1 VSELYLQLDVPPVLT
16 GAPIPTT
23 VNMRLTT
30 LENQFYDSA
39 FSAAQQ
45 NAQQPPSGNA
55 QWFNI
60 LQPGVLTDWNV
71 DYSAGVTVSLD
82 TDVLFEGQPTIRC
95 DIASGTSGS
104 KTLCGVITAI
114 AQIPYSWDRTRAT
127 FAIRT
132 TNPALFSAMA
142 LFVGDATLANNWA
155 LTMRTNGLYYG
166 ATQYPQSHEWYY
178 VRQDTVT
185 PTGSPA
191 TAARMRVKVTGTLVS
206 QAQTE
211 SIWFGFVGIV
221 NKRQK
226 PTIILTADDGTADHY
241 SWMRPALL
249 HYDLPMSFGIVG
261 NRVGTSTY
269 MTIAQIQEMENHS
282 SNLFDFVNHSYTHP
296 SYNSIGAAAAFADF
310 EQNRAYMTGIGLSDI
325 GSRIAI
331 YPSGEFNDDLV
342 KLMIAGGYHA
352 GRGVINNAL
361 VQYDQLWT
369 RNDKGRFSVGPID
382 YADSTR
388 SVSQVISSIDANT
401 AANRCGILM
410 LHKVAAADGSYQWS
424 YDKMNELLERIA
436 VKRDAGEFNV
446 VSYSRHIADLFRLP
460 CYKR

>member
-1 VSELYLQLDVPPVLT
+1 MGILNIDEHVEEHRLMAIRYPDKAVITDKRIGLFKKKSESESAGNSQ
-16 GAPIPTT
+16 
-23 VNMRLTT
+23 
-30 LENQFYDSA
+30 QFD
-39 FSAAQQ
+39 
-45 NAQQPPSGNA
+45 
-55 QWFNI
+55 I
-60 LQPGVLTDWNV
+60 LQRGVLTDWNG
-71 DYSAGVTVSLD
+71 DYGAGVTVSLD
-82 TDVLFEGQPTIRC
+82 SGVLFEGQPTIRC
-95 DIASGTSGS
+95 DIAAGTSGS
-104 KTLCGVITAI
+104 RTLCGVITAI
-114 AQIPYSWDRTRAT
+114 AQIPYAWDRTRAT

-142 LFVGDATLANNWA
+142 LFVGDASLANYWS
-155 LTMRTNGLYYG
+155 LTMRTAGAYYG
-166 ATQYPQSHEWYY
+166 ATEYPQANEWYY
-178 VRQDTVT
+178 VRQDTVAAS
-185 PTGSPA
+185 GSPA

-211 SIWFGFVGIV
+211 SIWFGFVGIAP
-221 NKRQK
+221 KRRK
-226 PTIILTADDGTADHY
+226 PTLILTADDGTADHY

-310 EQNRAYMTGIGLSDI
+310 EQNRAYMTGIGLHDI

-331 YPSGEFNDDLV
+331 HPSGEFNDDIV

-352 GRGVINNAL
+352 GRAVINNAL
-361 VQYDQLWT
+361 VAYDQLWT
-369 RNDKGRFSVGPID
+369 RADKGRFCIGAID
-382 YADSTR
+382 YPDSTR
-388 SVSQVISSIDANT
+388 SVAQVITSIDANT
-401 AANRCGILM
+401 AANQLGIIM
-410 LHKVAAADGSYQWS
+410 MHKVAAADGSYQWS

-446 VSYSRHIADLFRLP
+446 VSYSRHVSDVFGLP
-460 CYKR
+460 CSKR